1 MKINCDDYFKFVLSI
16 IILVVLIL
24 IYLGKNKEKYEEPAF
39 PEGEAKY
46 YHKKENQFGIAQCK
60 YTGETPILTCSYDSI
75 V

>member
-16 IILVVLIL
+16 IILVFLVLIF
-24 IYLGKNKEKYEEPAF
+24 IRNKKEKYEEPAF

-60 YTGETPILTCSYDSI
+60 YTGETPILTCSYDSR